1 MLMGFF
7 DSVLMLKTRSG
18 DMNNIVNDSPK
29 SWLYIYYNESLDLGW
44 NDKEH
49 SKLGSSYDN
58 ISFSTLVRS

>member
-7 DSVLMLKTRSG
+7 DSVLMLKTRSS
-18 DMNNIVNDSPK
+18 DMNNIVNNSPK
-29 SWLYIYYNESLDLGW
+29 SWLYIYYNESLDLGG

-49 SKLGSSYDN
+49 SELGCSCDN